1 MKTSMQKLMR
11 RLHGALFK
19 LPMMIDCDEFEGF
32 ILAYLEGDLP
42 ARQRFVFETHLK
54 VCRECR
60 DYLAAYRASLEL
72 ARASYRGPSHQ
83 PPEEMPE
90 DLIKA
95 IVAARREPG
104 L

>member
-19 LPMMIDCDEFEGF
+19 LPLMIDCGEFEGF
-32 ILAYLEGDLP
+32 ILAYLDGGLP

-72 ARASYRGPSHQ
+72 ARASYRDAPAA
-83 PPEEMPE
+83 PD
-90 DLIKA
+90 DLVKA
-95 IVAARREPG
+95 IVAARSEPG